1 MPIYA
6 YPEGLGELLQVGEGD
21 GVRPW
26 LSRPAEATSELLV
39 TERTDSF
46 RLMHQDLKL
55 PQQAS
60 LSGPS
65 SLSSYQMAYSMPRL
79 ATAKAQFIPG

>member
-1 MPIYA
+1 MTIYA

-39 TERTDSF
+39 AEGQTPLDRCIQTLNSLT
-46 RLMHQDLKL
+46 RL
-55 PQQAS
+55 P
-60 LSGPS
+60 
-65 SLSSYQMAYSMPRL
+65 
-79 ATAKAQFIPG
+79 

>member
-1 MPIYA
+1 MLIYA

-39 TERTDSF
+39 AEGTGR
-46 RLMHQDLKL
+46 HV
-55 PQQAS
+55 
-60 LSGPS
+60 
-65 SLSSYQMAYSMPRL
+65 
-79 ATAKAQFIPG
+79 

>member
-1 MPIYA
+1 MIMSVMMPIHA

-39 TERTDSF
+39 AEETGR
-46 RLMHQDLKL
+46 Q
-55 PQQAS
+55 
-60 LSGPS
+60 
-65 SLSSYQMAYSMPRL
+65 
-79 ATAKAQFIPG
+79 II